1 MKILSDIVAQNRSNA
16 TQGIYAVCTAN
27 PIVLEAAF
35 RQAKLDDSSL
45 LIEATAN
52 QVNQFG
58 GYTGMMPKDFM
69 SFLNTIADRAEF
81 NKDRIILGGDHLGP
95 VCWTDEPAEMAMEKS
110 SELIKQYVEAGFKKI
125 HLDTSMPCLD
135 DTEVL
140 SDEIVA
146 SRAASLCMVAEE
158 TAVKQFG
165 ESDLLYVIGTEV
177 PPPGGASELLD
188 NVVVTPAD
196 NAKKTIEIHQKA
208 FLYLGLESAW
218 SRVIGLVVQPGVEF
232 DHTSVHDFDVSQTKE
247 LTAFIKQVP
256 NMVYEAHSTDY
267 QPVSAYAKLVNG
279 HFAILKVGPQ
289 LTFALREALFALS
302 HIEDELVA
310 ANESSKLRE
319 ICEETMIDSPKYWEK
334 YYESEKQEKVYRRYS
349 YSDRIRYYW
358 NQPKMLS
365 AVGTLIQ
372 NLSNLDLPLPL
383 ISQYLPLQYAAIR
396 AGTLKNSPEALIRY
410 HIMQVLKTYSLACVS
425 DEKAARQDLL
435 GRDVA

>member
-35 RQAKLDDSSL
+35 RQAKLDDSPL

-69 SFLNTIADRAEF
+69 SFLNTIADRAGF

-135 DTEVL
+135 DSEVL

-165 ESDLLYVIGTEV
+165 ESKI
-177 PPPGGASELLD
+177 
-188 NVVVTPAD
+188 
-196 NAKKTIEIHQKA
+196 
-208 FLYLGLESAW
+208 
-218 SRVIGLVVQPGVEF
+218 
-232 DHTSVHDFDVSQTKE
+232 
-247 LTAFIKQVP
+247 
-256 NMVYEAHSTDY
+256 
-267 QPVSAYAKLVNG
+267 
-279 HFAILKVGPQ
+279 FAIL
-289 LTFALREALFALS
+289 
-302 HIEDELVA
+302 
-310 ANESSKLRE
+310 
-319 ICEETMIDSPKYWEK
+319 
-334 YYESEKQEKVYRRYS
+334 
-349 YSDRIRYYW
+349 
-358 NQPKMLS
+358 
-365 AVGTLIQ
+365 
-372 NLSNLDLPLPL
+372 
-383 ISQYLPLQYAAIR
+383 
-396 AGTLKNSPEALIRY
+396 
-410 HIMQVLKTYSLACVS
+410 
-425 DEKAARQDLL
+425 
-435 GRDVA
+435 